1 MAKFSFSKYSETL
14 NWIFFFCRIL
24 PYTSKNNSQKLLIF
38 FLNSQKRSK
47 QFLICTGENKKNVR
61 FSSVF
66 AFWQAKEQILF
77 QVQPLQMFF
86 YVLAHFR
93 VTVHIFWGPASSE
106 NATLRHEILELGPSN
121 NFAQHRMR
129 SFLFFKITPPYWPCF
144 FKGAWPLR
152 LTFQSRSAIM
162 QQQKSFCQY
171 E

>member
-1 MAKFSFSKYSETL
+1 MY
-14 NWIFFFCRIL
+14 RG
-24 PYTSKNNSQKLLIF
+24 
-38 FLNSQKRSK
+38 K
-47 QFLICTGENKKNVR
+47 QKNVR

-144 FKGAWPLR
+144 FQRSLTSKVDLPKQVGHNAATEIILSVWINPSFSNHPTVLASQVAWIIGESQFSR
-152 LTFQSRSAIM
+152 LLQASNLMRRS
-162 QQQKSFCQY
+162 F
-171 E
+171 

>member
-1 MAKFSFSKYSETL
+1 MY
-14 NWIFFFCRIL
+14 RG
-24 PYTSKNNSQKLLIF
+24 
-38 FLNSQKRSK
+38 K
-47 QFLICTGENKKNVR
+47 QKNVR
-61 FSSVF
+61 FSTVF

-144 FKGAWPLR
+144 FQR
-152 LTFQSRSAIM
+152 SLTSKVDLPKQVGHNAATEIILSVSFLLQPSHSSSLPSCLDYRREPILPTIAGLTNLMRRS
-162 QQQKSFCQY
+162 F
-171 E
+171 